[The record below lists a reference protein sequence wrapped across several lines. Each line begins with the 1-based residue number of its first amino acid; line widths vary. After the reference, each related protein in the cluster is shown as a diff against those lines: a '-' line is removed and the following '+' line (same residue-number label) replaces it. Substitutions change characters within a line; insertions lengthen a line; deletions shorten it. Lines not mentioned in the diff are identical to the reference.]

1 MVRNFAAEAVD
12 HDVLAGILEAGLA
25 APSAGNAQGLDL
37 LVIDEPSRY
46 WAITLPDASGFR
58 WQGLLAAPLL
68 VIPVVSP
75 AAYAERYSEPD
86 KEATGLGDVGAWRVP
101 YWWVDGGMAVEGML
115 LAAVAAGLGACFFG
129 LFEHERA
136 VLDAFGVPDDR
147 RALGTLALGHPLPDE
162 PGHSASRAKRSDRVH
177 RGRW

>member
-1 MVRNFAAEAVD
+1 MVRNFAPEAVGR
-12 HDVLAGILEAGLA
+12 DVLAGILEAGLA

-37 LVIDEPSRY
+37 LVIDTPSAY
-46 WAITLPDASGFR
+46 WDITLSDPASFR

-75 AAYAERYSEPD
+75 SAYVSRYSEPD
-86 KEATGLGDVGAWRVP
+86 KAATGLGVESAWPVP

-129 LFEHERA
+129 LFSHERA
-136 VLDAFGVPDDR
+136 VLDAFGVPADR
-147 RALGTLALGHPLPDE
+147 RALGTLALGHPLLDA
-162 PGHSASRAKRSDRVH
+162 PGRSASRAKRPDRVH
-177 RGRW
+177 RGGW